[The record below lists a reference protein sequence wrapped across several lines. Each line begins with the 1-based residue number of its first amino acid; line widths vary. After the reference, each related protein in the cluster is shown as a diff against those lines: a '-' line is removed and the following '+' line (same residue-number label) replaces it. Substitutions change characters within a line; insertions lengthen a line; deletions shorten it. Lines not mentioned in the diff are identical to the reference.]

1 MTRPLLAPTREPGP
15 SDALPAGPDGP
26 AFRHVA
32 RGTRPVLLVFAVLT
46 LVATNQLFVLAS
58 STARWFAWTI
68 QPPLTAAF
76 LGAGYASG
84 FLLVALVLRTRL
96 WVESRLTLVSVLVFA
111 SLSLVAT
118 LLHTDRFHFDAPG
131 AVARL
136 AAWFW
141 LAVYVVV
148 PVVLAVVVVRAHRSP
163 GVDPPRRAPLPRW
176 LQVPLVLHA
185 VVLLP
190 VSVTLLVAPG
200 HAAALWPWALTPLTA
215 QMVAAWLLAFAVVAV
230 GALLE
235 NDLDRLAG
243 PALAYAVFGLLQL
256 LALVVHGDTF
266 RWGSAQGTTYVVVL
280 ATVPLVG
287 GAGWLAA
294 RRRSSTPL
302 VTPRK
307 AS

>member
-1 MTRPLLAPTREPGP
+1 MTGRL
-15 SDALPAGPDGP
+15 
-26 AFRHVA
+26 VA
-32 RGTRPVLLVFAVLT
+32 RGTRTLLLVFAVLT
-46 LVATNQLFVLAS
+46 LVATNQLFVLAGA
-58 STARWFAWTI
+58 TERWFAWTI
-68 QPPLTAAF
+68 DPPLTAAF

-84 FLLVALVLRTRL
+84 FLLVAVVLRTRL
-96 WVESRLTLVSVLVFA
+96 WVEARLTLVSVLVFA

-131 AVARL
+131 EVARF

-148 PVVLAVVVVRAHRSP
+148 PVGLAVVVVRAHRSP
-163 GVDPPRRAPLPRW
+163 GGDPPRRAPLPRW
-176 LQVPLVLHA
+176 LQVALVVHA
-185 VVLLP
+185 VVLVP
-190 VSVTLLVAPG
+190 VSVALFVAPG
-200 HAAALWPWALTPLTA
+200 HAAALWPWTLTPLTA
-215 QMVAAWLLAFAVVAV
+215 QMVAAWLLAFGVVAV

-256 LALVVHGDTF
+256 LALAVYGDAF

-280 ATVPLVG
+280 ASVPLVG
-287 GAGWLAA
+287 AAGWLTA
-294 RRRSSTPL
+294 RRHPTAPL
-302 VTPRK
+302 PTSQE